1 MSYKRFGRFYGFLQ
15 IIVPISFFFYY
26 RKKQI
31 VNSKN
36 IPKRAPIIFAPNH
49 QNTLMDP
56 FVTSIYARRQT
67 GFLARASAFK
77 NPLVAK
83 ILNWLKMKPVY
94 RPRDGME
101 NLIKNDEV
109 FKACYEVLS
118 NNMSFIM
125 FPEGSHNRKR
135 HLRLFKKGFTR
146 IALGAI
152 EESNYKLKVKIV
164 PVGLNYSDHLYQ
176 GGDLLIIYGNPI
188 EVFEYIELY
197 KENQPKAINKL
208 KLEIHERIKELIIHI
223 EDEEHYEM
231 IDSLREIFRLEMI
244 KKMIL
249 KRRNLLDQFKADKK
263 TIEIIENYIPT
274 HTEEVNTLGDK
285 IKEYKYTL
293 KTLKL
298 KEFIF
303 HKKGNNLFIA
313 ILKSILLIFI
323 SPIFVFSIINGFIPY
338 YLIRYIIK
346 HKTNDDHFYTAYK
359 STIGMFLFPIFYML
373 IVVPVIIIFNFK
385 IGLLYYATLFI
396 TAKIALMIRLL
407 YREIKLRWIYLY
419 IKYTKTDTFN
429 EIVSKRK
436 EIISITDKIVELYIE
451 NTK

>member
-15 IIVPISFFFYY
+15 ILVPISFFFYF

-31 VNSKN
+31 VKFQN

-56 FVTSIYARRQT
+56 FVTSIYSRRQT

-77 NPLVAK
+77 NPLVAR

-118 NNMSFIM
+118 MNMSFIM

-146 IALGAI
+146 IALGAM
-152 EESNYKLKVKIV
+152 EESDYQLKVKIV

-176 GGDLLIIYGNPI
+176 GGDLLVIFGKPI
-188 EVFEYIELY
+188 EVADYIELY

-208 KLEIHERIKELIIHI
+208 KIEIHEKIKELIIHI
-223 EDEEHYEM
+223 DDEEHYEM
-231 IDSLREIFRLEMI
+231 IDSLREIYRLNMI
-244 KKMIL
+244 ESLNLRK
-249 KRRNLLDQFKADKK
+249 RNLFDQFNADKR
-263 TIEIIENYIPT
+263 TIEKIEKHLSNHLNAAEQID
-274 HTEEVNTLGDK
+274 NN
-285 IKEYKYTL
+285 IKEYKSTL
-293 KTLKL
+293 YALKL
-298 KEFIF
+298 KESIFYKNNKSFI
-303 HKKGNNLFIA
+303 IA
-313 ILKSILLIFI
+313 ILNSLLLLIS
-323 SPIFVFSIINGFIPY
+323 SPIFAFSIINGFVPY
-338 YLIRYIIK
+338 YIIRFIIK
-346 HKTNDDHFYTAYK
+346 HQIHDDHFYTAFK

-373 IVVPVIIIFNFK
+373 ITIPVILLFNIK
-385 IGLLYYATLFI
+385 IGLIYYLGLFI
-396 TAKIALMIRLL
+396 TAKITLMIRLL
-407 YREIKLRWIYLY
+407 YRETKVRWIYLY
-419 IKYTKTDTFN
+419 AKHFKLDLFN
-429 EIVSKRK
+429 KLILQRK
-436 EIISITDKIVELYIE
+436 GIIRIMDNIVE
-451 NTK
+451 KGS

>member
-15 IIVPISFFFYY
+15 ILVPISFFFYF

-31 VNSKN
+31 EKFQN

-56 FVTSIYARRQT
+56 FVTSIYSRRQT

-77 NPLVAK
+77 NPLVAR

-118 NNMSFIM
+118 MNMSFIM

-146 IALGAI
+146 IALGAM
-152 EESNYKLKVKIV
+152 EESDYQLKVKIV

-176 GGDLLIIYGNPI
+176 GGDLLVIFGKPI
-188 EVFEYIELY
+188 EVADYIELY

-208 KLEIHERIKELIIHI
+208 KIEIHEKTKELIIHI
-223 EDEEHYEM
+223 DDEEHYEM
-231 IDSLREIFRLEMI
+231 IDSLREIYRLNMI
-244 KKMIL
+244 ESLNLRK
-249 KRRNLLDQFKADKK
+249 RNLFDQFNADKR
-263 TIEIIENYIPT
+263 TIEKIEKHLSNHLNAAEQID
-274 HTEEVNTLGDK
+274 NN
-285 IKEYKYTL
+285 IKEYKSTL
-293 KTLKL
+293 YALKL
-298 KEFIF
+298 KESIFYKNNKSFI
-303 HKKGNNLFIA
+303 IA
-313 ILKSILLIFI
+313 ILNSLLLLIS
-323 SPIFVFSIINGFIPY
+323 SPIFAFSIINGFVPY
-338 YLIRYIIK
+338 YIIRFIIK
-346 HKTNDDHFYTAYK
+346 HQIHDDHFYTAFK

-373 IVVPVIIIFNFK
+373 ITIPVILLFNIK
-385 IGLLYYATLFI
+385 IGLIYYLGLFI
-396 TAKIALMIRLL
+396 TAKITLMIRLL
-407 YREIKLRWIYLY
+407 YRETKVRWIYLY
-419 IKYTKTDTFN
+419 AKHFKLDLFN
-429 EIVSKRK
+429 KLILQRK
-436 EIISITDKIVELYIE
+436 GIIRIMDNIVE
-451 NTK
+451 KGS

>member
-15 IIVPISFFFYY
+15 ILVPISFFFYF

-31 VNSKN
+31 VKFQN

-56 FVTSIYARRQT
+56 FVTSIYSRRQT

-77 NPLVAK
+77 NPLVAR

-118 NNMSFIM
+118 MNMSFIM

-146 IALGAI
+146 IALGAM
-152 EESNYKLKVKIV
+152 EESDYQLKVKIV

-176 GGDLLIIYGNPI
+176 GGDLLVIFGKPI
-188 EVFEYIELY
+188 EVADYIELY

-208 KLEIHERIKELIIHI
+208 KIEIHEKTKELIIHI
-223 EDEEHYEM
+223 DDEEHYEM
-231 IDSLREIFRLEMI
+231 IDSLREIYRLNMI
-244 KKMIL
+244 ESLNLRK
-249 KRRNLLDQFKADKK
+249 RNLFDQFNADKR
-263 TIEIIENYIPT
+263 TIEKIEKHLSNHLNAAEQID
-274 HTEEVNTLGDK
+274 NN
-285 IKEYKYTL
+285 IKEYKSTL
-293 KTLKL
+293 YALKL
-298 KEFIF
+298 KESIFYKNNKSFI
-303 HKKGNNLFIA
+303 IA
-313 ILKSILLIFI
+313 ILNSLLLLIS
-323 SPIFVFSIINGFIPY
+323 SPIFAFSIINGFVPY
-338 YLIRYIIK
+338 YIIRFIIK
-346 HKTNDDHFYTAYK
+346 HQIHDDHFYTAFK

-373 IVVPVIIIFNFK
+373 ITIPVILLFNIK
-385 IGLLYYATLFI
+385 IGLIYYLGLFI
-396 TAKIALMIRLL
+396 TAKITLMIRLL
-407 YREIKLRWIYLY
+407 YRETKVRWIYLY
-419 IKYTKTDTFN
+419 AKHFKLDLFN
-429 EIVSKRK
+429 KLILQRK
-436 EIISITDKIVELYIE
+436 GIIRIMDNIVE
-451 NTK
+451 KGS

>member
-15 IIVPISFFFYY
+15 ILVPISFFFYF

-31 VNSKN
+31 VKFQN

-56 FVTSIYARRQT
+56 FITSIYSRRQT

-77 NPLVAK
+77 NPLVAR

-118 NNMSFIM
+118 MNMSFIM

-146 IALGAI
+146 IALGAM
-152 EESNYKLKVKIV
+152 EESDYQLKVKII

-176 GGDLLIIYGNPI
+176 GGDLLVIFGKPI
-188 EVFEYIELY
+188 EVADYIELY

-208 KLEIHERIKELIIHI
+208 KLEIHEKIKELIIHI
-223 EDEEHYEM
+223 DDEEHYEM
-231 IDSLREIFRLEMI
+231 IDSLREIYRLNMI
-244 KKMIL
+244 ESLNLRK
-249 KRRNLLDQFKADKK
+249 RNLFDQFNADKR
-263 TIEIIENYIPT
+263 TIEKIEKHLSNHLNAAEQID
-274 HTEEVNTLGDK
+274 NN
-285 IKEYKYTL
+285 IKEYKSTL
-293 KTLKL
+293 YALKL
-298 KEFIF
+298 KESIFYKNNKSFIV
-303 HKKGNNLFIA
+303 A
-313 ILKSILLIFI
+313 ILNSLILLIS
-323 SPIFVFSIINGFIPY
+323 SPIFAFSIINGFVPY
-338 YLIRYIIK
+338 YIIRFIIK
-346 HKTNDDHFYTAYK
+346 HQIHDDHFYTAFK

-373 IVVPVIIIFNFK
+373 ITIPVILLFNIK
-385 IGLLYYATLFI
+385 IGLIYYLGLFI
-396 TAKIALMIRLL
+396 TAKITLMIRLL
-407 YREIKLRWIYLY
+407 YRETKVRWIYLY
-419 IKYTKTDTFN
+419 AKHFKLDLFN
-429 EIVSKRK
+429 KLILQRK
-436 EIISITDKIVELYIE
+436 GIIRIMDNIVEKG
-451 NTK
+451 N